1 MYNDVDALFNPRTSF
16 LYESD
21 NSSGFPS
28 FGSDKQYGVDR
39 HNNNNNNSVCGGVSI
54 EGVSIEAATNSS
66 TTTTTTTTT
75 ATATATSMTNVNNR
89 LVVPPKTASSRLAYI
104 HY

>member
-66 TTTTTTTTT
+66 TTTTTTT